1 MAHASDKQAVEK
13 SMENTKTIET
23 KPFGEITIAE
33 SDILEF
39 PDGIFAFEN
48 YTQFVILAESEESTF
63 QWLQSLDDP
72 GLAFVIIEINLLI
85 PDYLPDI
92 PLWILSGIG
101 LTSLDDA
108 QIWGIVTIP
117 QGNPHDMTINL
128 QGPVIINP
136 EKNTGGQFISN
147 DDRHSVRTK
156 LLEFIE
162 QT

>member
-1 MAHASDKQAVEK
+1 MASASDKQVVEK
-13 SMENTKTIET
+13 MSQDAKIVDT
-23 KPFGEITIAE
+23 KPFGEITIKE

-39 PDGIFAFEN
+39 PDGIFAFED
-48 YTQFVILAESEESTF
+48 YTRFIILAENEDSTF
-63 QWLQSLDDP
+63 QWLQSIDDP
-72 GLAFVIIEINLLI
+72 GLAFVILEIKSLI
-85 PDYLPDI
+85 PNYVPDI

-101 LTSLDDA
+101 LTNLDDA

-136 EKNTGGQFISN
+136 EKRVGGQFISN
-147 DDRHSVRTK
+147 DDQHNVRTK

-162 QT
+162 QN